1 MKFKKDDY
9 VEFYDSGQ
17 WLNGKVVFICG
28 FPERIIIVSKLGEE
42 NSDRYYAFKENSK
55 DIRSMTIVQSIKPP
69 YEENPTNKLL
79 SEILDELKAIRSKV
93 GYDWWKPYDWWRPY
107 TITTTGKDWRDYQPQ
122 WYKHDWSHVYCN
134 KDDDTV
140 STLTS
145 DTDNST
151 LSVSVGDEC
160 THTYRKNDNN
170 CAYNDVLSD
179 LKQCNKEKFKV

>member
-17 WLNGKVVFICG
+17 WFNGKVVFICG

-42 NSDRYYAFKENSK
+42 NGDRYYAFKENSK
-55 DIRSMTIVQSIKPP
+55 DIRSMTIEQSIEPP
-69 YEENPTNKLL
+69 CENPTNKLL
-79 SEILDELKAIRSKV
+79 SEILDELKAIRRKV
-93 GYDWWKPYDWWRPY
+93 GYDWWKPF
-107 TITTTGKDWRDYQPQ
+107 TITTGDDKNWRDYQPQ
-122 WYKHDWSHVYCN
+122 WYRHDWNHVYCN

-140 STLTS
+140 YTLTS

-151 LSVSVGDEC
+151 LSV
-160 THTYRKNDNN
+160 HTYKKNGNN

-179 LKQCNKEKFKV
+179 LKRCNKEKFEDNKEK

>member
-1 MKFKKDDY
+1 MNFFKKNDY

-17 WLNGKVVFICG
+17 WLKGKVVFICG

-55 DIRSMTIVQSIKPP
+55 DIRSMTIEQSIEPP
-69 YEENPTNKLL
+69 CEENPTNRLL
-79 SEILDELKAIRSKV
+79 SEILDELKAIRRKV
-93 GYDWWKPYDWWRPY
+93 GGYDWWKPY
-107 TITTTGKDWRDYQPQ
+107 TITTGDDKDWRDYQPQ
-122 WYKHDWSHVYCN
+122 WYKHEWGHVYCN
-134 KDDDTV
+134 KDKDDDTV
-140 STLTS
+140 YTLTS

-151 LSVSVGDEC
+151 LSVADGC
-160 THTYRKNDNN
+160 THTYRKSDNN